1 MTERD
6 SFPCSAGTGRDPI
19 AMAGQKKKGH
29 SDQTEVSLK
38 DLLILIVTL
47 DKSKPIWAN
56 NIQNSVH
63 PPQVIL

>member
-6 SFPCSAGTGRDPI
+6 SFPCSAGTGRDAI
-19 AMAGQKKKGH
+19 AMAGQKKGH

>member
-19 AMAGQKKKGH
+19 AMAGQKKGH

-38 DLLILIVTL
+38 DLLILVVTL

-56 NIQNSVH
+56 NIQNSVR